1 MTFVSLSQN
10 ACAQTKLGKNVPKRS
25 HLLLELRVPMWDDI
39 SVPFIEHHACAEM
52 NFGKNDPKRC
62 PFTMWDDIAVPF

>member
-10 ACAQTKLGKNVPKRS
+10 ACAQTKFGKNVPY
-25 HLLLELRVPMWDDI
+25 LLLELRVPMWDDI
-39 SVPFIEHHACAEM
+39 SVSFIEHNACAEM

-62 PFTMWDDIAVPF
+62 LFTQRVSGYHVG

>member
-1 MTFVSLSQN
+1 
-10 ACAQTKLGKNVPKRS
+10 
-25 HLLLELRVPMWDDI
+25 MWDDI

-52 NFGKNDPKRC
+52 NFGKNDPKRR